1 MSSTLIGT
9 VFFDLGDTLV
19 VTPAAWVPGAQT
31 AIATLRAAGVRLGII
46 SNTGNRTRAQV
57 RQLLPTDFNLSDFVS
72 ELVILSSEV
81 GHEKPSKE
89 IFELA
94 VTRAAVAANTCLFC
108 TETLLDTLAAQQ
120 VGMRAARL
128 LATAGDLNA
137 LPTHLRDAGLLP

>member
-1 MSSTLIGT
+1 M
-9 VFFDLGDTLV
+9 
-19 VTPAAWVPGAQT
+19 
-31 AIATLRAAGVRLGII
+31 
-46 SNTGNRTRAQV
+46 
-57 RQLLPTDFNLSDFVS
+57 S

-137 LPTHLRDAGLLP
+137 LPTHLRDAGTVAVKGRDGGPNVELFKYTSRLLSHSIECVTVRDFLRVLVANRLAPSTFPAIALALIA